1 MEFKMPVYKRSQ
13 KLLIVDDELTVRE
26 SLQKWFEQD
35 GYNADI
41 AEDAYKALEKIEKE
55 SYGIVLLDIKMPG
68 MNGLEL
74 QNKIKESA
82 PDTIAIIMTAY
93 AAVDTAITAL
103 KQGAFDY
110 IVKPFNP
117 EDLSRIVRN
126 AIKQLELKN
135 ENTQLKHKIRHLT
148 YIDDIIGESSQIKQV
163 MELVKTVAP
172 SDSTVVIRGESGTGK
187 ELIARAI
194 HCHSPRRYFPI
205 VPVNCGALSD
215 NLLESELFGHEKGA
229 FTGAHARRKGKFEMA
244 DQGTLFLDEI
254 GNISQKMQME
264 LLRVL
269 ESRQFHRLGGNQLI
283 DVNIRLICA
292 TNQNLEKT
300 VEEGTFREDLY
311 YRINVFTIILPP
323 LRERRSD
330 IELLAQHFVSKY
342 AATMNKSIHEISN
355 SASDLL
361 FNHDWPGNVRELENA
376 IERAMVVGKPPS
388 IKADDLP
395 FQICQRDEESFDFS
409 IAAAEKRQISK
420 VLQKTG
426 GNKSQAAKLLQ
437 IDRLTLYNKLK
448 KYGLGNDN

>member
-1 MEFKMPVYKRSQ
+1 MAEYNKSQ
-13 KLLIVDDELTVRE
+13 RLLIVDDELTVRE
-26 SLQKWFEQD
+26 SLQRWFEED
-35 GYNADI
+35 GYKVDV

-68 MNGLEL
+68 MDGLEL
-74 QNKIKESA
+74 QSKIKTTS

-93 AAVDTAITAL
+93 ASVDTAITAL
-103 KQGAFDY
+103 KQGAYDY
-110 IVKPFNP
+110 IIKPFNP
-117 EDLSRIVRN
+117 EDLSRLVRN
-126 AIKQLELKN
+126 ASKQLALKS
-135 ENTQLKHKIRHLT
+135 ENISLKHKIRHLT
-148 YIDDIIGESSQIKQV
+148 CMDDIIGESSQIKQV

-205 VPVNCGALSD
+205 VPVNCGALSE

-244 DQGTLFLDEI
+244 DKGSLFLDEI

-269 ESRQFHRLGGNQLI
+269 ESRQFHRVGGNQLI
-283 DVNIRLICA
+283 DVDIRLICA
-292 TNQNLEKT
+292 TNQNLEKA
-300 VEEGTFREDLY
+300 VEDGTFREDLY

-330 IELLAQHFVSKY
+330 VGLLAQYFVNKY
-342 AATMNKSIHEISN
+342 AATMNKPIHEISN
-355 SASDLL
+355 SAKDLL

-388 IKADDLP
+388 INADDLP
-395 FQICQRDEESFDFS
+395 FQINQKEEESLDFS
-409 IAAAEKRQISK
+409 IAGAEKRQISK

-426 GNKSQAAKLLQ
+426 GNISQAAKLLQ

-448 KYGLGNDN
+448 KYGLYKSN